1 MIMKML
7 SEREQEVMNVIWEVR
22 NCCVEDVLQHL
33 PEPKPAYTTVQTFMR
48 ILEEKGFL
56 AHKREGKK
64 HIFYPL
70 IEKAEYNRW
79 ILKHM
84 KDSLFGG
91 SAKSLLNT
99 FIHDNDLTESD
110 ISDLMSLLEEL
121 KTVQKGTDPNVPFLR
136 GPE

>member
-1 MIMKML
+1 MKAL
-7 SEREQEVMNVIWEVR
+7 SEREQEVMNIIWEMR
-22 NCCVEDVLQHL
+22 NCCVDDVLQRL
-33 PEPKPAYTTVQTFMR
+33 PEPKPAYNTIQTFMK

-64 HIFYPL
+64 FIFYPL
-70 IEKAEYNRW
+70 VEKPEYNRW

-99 FIHDNDLTESD
+99 FIRDSDLTESD
-110 ISDLMSLLEEL
+110 IRELESLLAEL
-121 KTVQKGTDPNVPFLR
+121 KIAQ
-136 GPE
+136 

>member
-1 MIMKML
+1 MKAL

-22 NCCVEDVLQHL
+22 NCCVDDVLQRL
-33 PEPKPAYTTVQTFMR
+33 AEPKPAYNTIQTFMK

-64 HIFYPL
+64 FIFYPL
-70 IEKAEYNRW
+70 VEKPEYNRW

-84 KDSLFGG
+84 KDNLFGG

-99 FIHDNDLTESD
+99 FISDNTLSDTDINDL
-110 ISDLMSLLEEL
+110 MLLLKEL
-121 KTVQKGTDPNVPFLR
+121 KEETA
-136 GPE
+136 

>member
-1 MIMKML
+1 ML
-7 SEREQEVMNVIWEVR
+7 SRSYLIDIFR
-22 NCCVEDVLQHL
+22 NNYESIIRKRTGGDEYHL
-33 PEPKPAYTTVQTFMR
+33 GGAQK

-64 HIFYPL
+64 FIFYPL
-70 IEKAEYNRW
+70 VEKPEYNRW

-99 FIHDNDLTESD
+99 FIRDSDLTESD
-110 ISDLMSLLEEL
+110 ITDLMLLLKEL
-121 KTVQKGTDPNVPFLR
+121 KEETV
-136 GPE
+136 

>member
-1 MIMKML
+1 MKAL

-22 NCCVEDVLQHL
+22 NCCVEDVLQRL
-33 PEPKPAYTTVQTFMR
+33 PEPKPAYNTIQTFMK

-56 AHKREGKK
+56 AHKRDGKK

-70 IEKAEYNRW
+70 VEKPEYNRW

-99 FIHDNDLTESD
+99 FIRDSDLTESD
-110 ISDLMSLLEEL
+110 ITDLMSLLKDLKEESA
-121 KTVQKGTDPNVPFLR
+121 
-136 GPE
+136 